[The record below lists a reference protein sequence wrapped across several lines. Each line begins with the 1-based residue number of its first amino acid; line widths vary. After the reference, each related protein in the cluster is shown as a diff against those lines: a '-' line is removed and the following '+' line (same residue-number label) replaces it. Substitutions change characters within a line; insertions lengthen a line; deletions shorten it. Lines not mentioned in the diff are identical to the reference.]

1 MQRVI
6 FYNLRFLILKFY
18 FYRQNTLIKKWKGL
32 IEKVK
37 QQISQGNNPKQITH
51 AICAGLFLGIFPV
64 IGATTTLC
72 VIYAYIFKLN
82 HVLIQGINY
91 LVYPLQGLLW
101 IIFLRGGSG
110 ILGEKNNEQ
119 WSLEYFTQAFQN
131 DKWEFFT
138 GIAWIQLYGVLA
150 WFIFTIFAAPLSTI
164 FISRIVYKTKKPHL
178 TENKPS

>member
-18 FYRQNTLIKKWKGL
+18 FYGQNTLIKKWKNL
-32 IEKVK
+32 VEKIK
-37 QQISQGNNPKQITH
+37 LQITQGSNPKQITH

-72 VIYAYIFKLN
+72 ILYAYIFKLN

-91 LVYPLQGLLW
+91 LVYPLQGILW

-110 ILGEKNNEQ
+110 ILGEKDNEK
-119 WSLEYFTQAFQN
+119 WSLNFFIQAFQN

-150 WFIFTIFAAPLSTI
+150 WLIFTVFAVPLSSV
-164 FISRIVYKTKKPHL
+164 FISKIVHKVKNSQL
-178 TENKPS
+178 N